1 MSPGARTETGR
12 FRTVA
17 DAATTVAILATC
29 VVIVWSILARR
40 PNPRS
45 SDVRLPSEPQSLEGA
60 HTRGNPRARIAIIE
74 YSEFQCPYCGSFQRE
89 VWPAIDKTYVSS
101 GQVLFA
107 FRHFPLEQ
115 IHHLALTASE
125 AAECAGRQGR
135 FWEMH
140 ALLFAENGR
149 LEKPDL
155 YARATELGLN
165 PGQFVKCLDGEATN
179 RVREDIATGKKLL
192 VSSTPTFFIGRLELD
207 GRVRITGRIKGFQP
221 LSEFQAAID
230 SALKTH

>member
-1 MSPGARTETGR
+1 
-12 FRTVA
+12 
-17 DAATTVAILATC
+17 
-29 VVIVWSILARR
+29 
-40 PNPRS
+40 
-45 SDVRLPSEPQSLEGA
+45 
-60 HTRGNPRARIAIIE
+60 
-74 YSEFQCPYCGSFQRE
+74 
-89 VWPAIDKTYVSS
+89 
-101 GQVLFA
+101 
-107 FRHFPLEQ
+107 
-115 IHHLALTASE
+115 
-125 AAECAGRQGR
+125 
-135 FWEMH
+135 MH